1 MHQWLFLKPDLLYY
15 NIQCMLVLI
24 TYMISVPCIP
34 PSFLVLSATWL
45 VWPGSWAWRLSHSL
59 CGHTCQKMPW
69 GLQWWRSA
77 FLQGRGPWPR
87 AESFQLTRRKQG
99 KQHKA
104 TKKEDTTWIKKI
116 SLYCWFDHDNW
127 FVMTQGLHWSVPDGN
142 GYDEQPALVILSF
155 IWRAIHF
162 NMMRLLSRLI
172 DV

>member
-1 MHQWLFLKPDLLYY
+1 MPQSGEFIVTSSWKCLSEIWNAPVAFFKARFALLQHSMHACANNLYDFCPLY
-15 NIQCMLVLI
+15 
-24 TYMISVPCIP
+24 IP

-104 TKKEDTTWIKKI
+104 TKKEDTTWIKKNQSI
-116 SLYCWFDHDNW
+116 MLI
-127 FVMTQGLHWSVPDGN
+127 WS
-142 GYDEQPALVILSF
+142 
-155 IWRAIHF
+155 W
-162 NMMRLLSRLI
+162 
-172 DV
+172 